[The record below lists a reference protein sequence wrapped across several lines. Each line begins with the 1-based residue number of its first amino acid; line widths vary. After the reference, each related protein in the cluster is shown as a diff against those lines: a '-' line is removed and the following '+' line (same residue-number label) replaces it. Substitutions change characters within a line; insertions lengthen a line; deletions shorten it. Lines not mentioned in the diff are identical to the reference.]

1 MIGRLVT
8 QVCCQ
13 AGEAQEHVTTV
24 ASAATPADISARAQF
39 CDNVAGAF
47 FFSTP
52 HGGSAFAAVVS
63 FVACI
68 MSRSGPV
75 LGMLAELSRLKE
87 HAPLNAKFDERYKGK
102 IELACAYETQ
112 PPGASIHSIH
122 MFTPGALAL
131 AALTGIVV
139 ACILA
144 VWVVPCCFPALAW
157 SSTVAAYMPAWL
169 TAQTAASVLM
179 GAVVGLLADMYC
191 YQHLLLVDR

>member
-1 MIGRLVT
+1 
-8 QVCCQ
+8 VCCQ
-13 AGEAQEHVTTV
+13 AGEAQEHV
-24 ASAATPADISARAQF
+24 ASAATPADISSRAQF

-47 FFSTP
+47 FFATP
-52 HGGSAFAAVVS
+52 HGGSAFAAVLS

-75 LGMLAELSRLKE
+75 LGILTDLSRLKE

-112 PPGASIHSIH
+112 PHGASIHSIH
-122 MFTPGALAL
+122 MFTPVALAL
-131 AALTGIVV
+131 AALTSIVV
-139 ACILA
+139 GCILA

-169 TAQTAASVLM
+169 TAQRAVSALM

-191 YQHLLLVDR
+191 YQHILVVDR